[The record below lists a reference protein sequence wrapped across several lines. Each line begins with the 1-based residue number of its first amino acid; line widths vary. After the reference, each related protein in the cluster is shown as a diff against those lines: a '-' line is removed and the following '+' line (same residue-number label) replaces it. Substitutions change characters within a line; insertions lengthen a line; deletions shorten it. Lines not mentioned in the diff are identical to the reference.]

1 MKASAAMRLPSV
13 RVEFAELNRLKRG
26 QHHRYYI
33 DGTPVPGVTTIAGV
47 LDKSNA
53 LKIWAARTCA
63 GYAIEH
69 WTELSD
75 LPMMD
80 RAKRIEDAP
89 KNYVSK
95 KAAKGTRI
103 HALGERLAR
112 GERVQADDELLGP
125 AQAYAKFLDRWDIET
140 IALEAPAASTRYMY
154 AGTLDLL
161 AYAPKL
167 GNVLID
173 IKTTGRVYSEVS
185 LQLAGYRFA
194 DIYQEQV
201 EKIGPRGGRKTE
213 YVEHPMIPIDG
224 CYVAHVIEDDVT
236 LVPVEADE
244 QIWRTF
250 LHLREVWEFKDRT
263 DFKGQNNPTVHEPI
277 WPEQYA
283 DAESADAVAAPY

>member
-1 MKASAAMRLPSV
+1 MT
-13 RVEFAELNRLKRG
+13 ENRLKRG
-26 QHHRYYI
+26 QHHRYEI
-33 DGTPVPGVTTIAGV
+33 DGQQVPGVTTIAGV

-69 WTELSD
+69 WQELSE
-75 LPMMD
+75 LPLMD

-112 GERVQADDELLGP
+112 GERVEADAELLGP

-140 IALEAPAASTRYMY
+140 IALEAPAASTRFMY

-161 AYAPKL
+161 CNAPKL
-167 GNVLID
+167 GNALID
-173 IKTTGRVYSEVS
+173 IKTTGKVYSEVS
-185 LQLAGYRFA
+185 LQLSGYRFA
-194 DIYQEQV
+194 DLYQEQV
-201 EKIGPRGGRKTE
+201 EKIGPRGGRKSV

-244 QIWRTF
+244 QMWRYF

-263 DFKGQNNPTVHEPI
+263 DWKGQNNPTVHEPI
-277 WPEQYA
+277 WPEQIPDELAAMA
-283 DAESADAVAAPY
+283 DAGPY